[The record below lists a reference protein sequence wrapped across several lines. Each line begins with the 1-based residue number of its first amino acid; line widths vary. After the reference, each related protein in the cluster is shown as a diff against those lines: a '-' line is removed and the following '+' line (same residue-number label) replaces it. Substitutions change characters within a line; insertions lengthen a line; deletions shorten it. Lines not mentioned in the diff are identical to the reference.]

1 MCDVTDGM
9 KASENA
15 ELHSIISGG
24 GELELV
30 GEVQLGQRLE
40 DVGHTVTKLDLVDG
54 VGGRPPHGARGARHL
69 LGGGLVQRVLQGGEL
84 MVRKVSHVQ
93 ELNTILILF
102 SWVHRHVCKVESTQS
117 EIIVTQILLDRSNFR
132 EGFVNNVKFH
142 TCFS

>member
-40 DVGHTVTKLDLVDG
+40 DV
-54 VGGRPPHGARGARHL
+54 RS
-69 LGGGLVQRVLQGGEL
+69 GEL
-84 MVRKVSHVQ
+84 
-93 ELNTILILF
+93 
-102 SWVHRHVCKVESTQS
+102 
-117 EIIVTQILLDRSNFR
+117 
-132 EGFVNNVKFH
+132 
-142 TCFS
+142 